1 VPLIGVV
8 SSIHSIEGFDD
19 LGGKDTW
26 TSEDLQVRLGSKGN
40 IDYEARPSNVAA
52 KKQAVKDNPTGAA
65 IYASRRQAMMA
76 DLSDDDDSDGETSSS
91 TSDAT
96 SSSSAAPAAT

>member
-1 VPLIGVV
+1 MMSNGCICNICIYYSV
-8 SSIHSIEGFDD
+8 EGFDD

-26 TSEDLQVRLGSKGN
+26 SSEDLQARLGSKGN
-40 IDYEARPSNVAA
+40 IDYEVRPSMAAA

-76 DLSDDDDSDGETSSS
+76 DLSDDDSDGDTP
-91 TSDAT
+91 
-96 SSSSAAPAAT
+96 SSAAATT